1 MCFTWACYGKR
12 QRYRSKRSSTRH
24 AARGSC
30 GLGRSHA
37 GRLTSRVGL
46 CWRLPRDLDTEF
58 DGLITVSLAGA
69 WRACSLTQ
77 CDSGTRTLA
86 AIHSAAACRIH
97 SHESLLSPTPAGGRH
112 SCGFRKKSLHG
123 EHLHKVVEITSYTVG
138 AIVAH
143 AVETLAMGWT
153 TSYRTCPLRV
163 SCSAGV
169 ACMIPPKTHSLA
181 HAVRSCMFATACATF
196 PMKKWHARVLVN
208 VTHCHGR
215 RWHRRL
221 PAPSSSGR

>member
-1 MCFTWACYGKR
+1 M
-12 QRYRSKRSSTRH
+12 
-24 AARGSC
+24 
-30 GLGRSHA
+30 GRSHA

-123 EHLHKVVEITSYTVG
+123 EHLHKVVKITSYTVG

-143 AVETLAMGWT
+143 AVETLAMGST
-153 TSYRTCPLRV
+153 TSYRTYALRV
-163 SCSAGV
+163 SCPALV
-169 ACMIPPKTHSLA
+169 PRLIRVHAHSLA
-181 HAVRSCMFATACATF
+181 HAARSSMFATAWSTF
-196 PMKKWHARVLVN
+196 PMKKWTARAHASL
-208 VTHCHGR
+208 THCHGR

-221 PAPSSSGR
+221 PAPSSSRD